1 MSIFK
6 QNEWLIENNLGE
18 LDFWPFTLEK
28 LSIWRAYSCHDNV
41 IPMFAT
47 ERYGEIELIHFKL

>member
-18 LDFWPFTLEK
+18 LDFGLLPQK
-28 LSIWRAYSCHDNV
+28 NWRAYSCHGNV

-47 ERYGEIELIHFKL
+47 ERYGEMELIHFKL